1 MPPEI
6 AQWIVP
12 LIVVFGTLSPAVIVG
27 LLLYIHRSLRQDMRE
42 MRSEL
47 HAGLREAARERTEIR
62 DRIGQVEASMGDRM
76 GRIEGRLDELR
87 EFFFRT
93 GGTAA

>member
-1 MPPEI
+1 MPPEL

-12 LIVVFGTLSPAVIVG
+12 LIVIFGTLSPAVIIVIM
-27 LLLYIHRSLRQDMRE
+27 LYLHRVTRQDMSRLE
-42 MRSEL
+42 GRMDRLESQIGNL
-47 HAGLREAARERTEIR
+47 R
-62 DRIGQVEASMGDRM
+62 DRL

-87 EFFFRT
+87 EFFFRS